1 MPSIEARLKDLLD
14 ETRLAMLGTQLLMGL
29 QYRAAF
35 SPGFDRL
42 PSTFRWLDG
51 VALLF
56 ILTAAAI
63 LLGTPAFHQIAEA
76 GHATGRMLARASGNL
91 KVALLPLA
99 LALGMNA
106 AIGLVSSTGPGW
118 ASAAGAGFVVAAL
131 SAWYALPLLSSV
143 RLRRPEER
151 MEDKKQSLETRIV
164 QALTELRVVL
174 PGAQALFGFQFIAV
188 LTDSFERLPPASRIV
203 HLISLGLVALAI
215 IMLIAPA
222 SYHRIAAGGNAE
234 EGVLHCAVAMMLPA
248 EGLIALGL
256 VGDAYVTV
264 RLISGSHALA
274 LWLGIGAALGFTVL
288 LYVFPLISRHGRT

>member
-1 MPSIEARLKDLLD
+1 MPSIEVRLKDLLD
-14 ETRLAMLGTQLLMGL
+14 ETRLAMLGTQLLIGI

-42 PSTFRWLDG
+42 PSAFRWLNG
-51 VALLF
+51 AALLL
-56 ILTAAAI
+56 ILTTAA
-63 LLGTPAFHQIAEA
+63 LLLATPSFHQIAEG

-91 KVALLPLA
+91 KIALLPLA

-106 AIGLVSSTGPGW
+106 AIGLASSTGPRW
-118 ASAAGAGFVVAAL
+118 ASAAGAAFVMAAL
-131 SAWYALPLLSSV
+131 SAWYALPLLSSTH
-143 RLRRPEER
+143 RQRREER
-151 MEDKKQSLETRIV
+151 MEDTKQSLEARIE

-188 LTDSFERLPPASRIV
+188 LTDSFERLPAASRAV
-203 HLISLGLVALAI
+203 HLVSLGFVAVAI

-234 EGVLHCAVAMMLPA
+234 ESVLRCAVAMMLPA

-264 RLISGSHALA
+264 RLISGSHALS
-274 LWLGIGAALGFTVL
+274 LWLGVGATLGFMAL
-288 LYVFPLISRHGRT
+288 LYVFPLMSRRGGG